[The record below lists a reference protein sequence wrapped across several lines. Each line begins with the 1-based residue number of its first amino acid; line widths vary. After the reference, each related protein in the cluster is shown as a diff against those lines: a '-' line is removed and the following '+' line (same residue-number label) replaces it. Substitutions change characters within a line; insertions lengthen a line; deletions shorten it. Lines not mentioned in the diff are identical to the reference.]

1 MSKRTAETGFP
12 IGKLT
17 RIKDILP
24 PPEKLVVPEDTIK
37 VTLLLSRAS
46 IRFFKQKAAQ
56 HRTKYQRMLRELVDR
71 YAEQF
76 SGKMGDGH

>member
-1 MSKRTAETGFP
+1 MSKRTADPDLP

-24 PPEKLVVPEDTIK
+24 SPDKLVVPGETVK
-37 VTLLLSRAS
+37 VTLLLSKS
-46 IRFFKQKAAQ
+46 SVQFFKHKAAQ

-71 YAEQF
+71 YTEQY
-76 SGKMGDGH
+76 SR

>member
-1 MSKRTAETGFP
+1 MSKRVDESAFP

-17 RIKDILP
+17 RIKDVLP
-24 PPEKLVVPEDTIK
+24 PPEKLVVPKDTIK
-37 VTLLLSRAS
+37 VTLLLSKSS
-46 IRFFKQKAAQ
+46 IQFFKQKAAQ

-76 SGKMGDGH
+76 SK